1 MKKSFFLIIL
11 LFITLSTSCT
21 LSDNNKVQ
29 NKEGL
34 YGPPIEAKLTPIER
48 PFAMEYDERGRHFNF
63 PSVCYSDESTLVI
76 SNVNVTRGTD
86 DPGVVIEPEFRTDGI
101 YIINTETGEYEK
113 LSILHKDEIYQAV
126 PYKDGII
133 YSCCRYRQ
141 TTEEDSF
148 LDKTSFEWEISY
160 FDGHKSDVIDSGFCS
175 VGDSPRLTM
184 AENIPIYVCEN
195 NTGDFSSVTL
205 RRIDNMEVSVIEDF
219 NGYKF
224 AFATDLCDNGQEHCF
239 KILDEKSDKEVIFAG
254 SKNEILVEKELED
267 GCDSYG
273 IADKYIVCSLGA
285 KMGETSLLG
294 IPVDGGE
301 EKLLEQSK
309 RWYRIEGGRGKYCL
323 TVDEGFN
330 LYYIDIEES
339 SVGQITLPEDVVEP
353 GAPKGLFSENPDCF
367 ILEASLED
375 YFRLKL
381 AG

>member
-63 PSVCYSDESTLVI
+63 PSVCYSDENTLVI

-219 NGYKF
+219 NGYIF
-224 AFATDLCDNGQEHCF
+224 AFATDLCDNGQE
-239 KILDEKSDKEVIFAG
+239 
-254 SKNEILVEKELED
+254 
-267 GCDSYG
+267 
-273 IADKYIVCSLGA
+273 
-285 KMGETSLLG
+285 
-294 IPVDGGE
+294 
-301 EKLLEQSK
+301 
-309 RWYRIEGGRGKYCL
+309 
-323 TVDEGFN
+323 
-330 LYYIDIEES
+330 
-339 SVGQITLPEDVVEP
+339 QIY
-353 GAPKGLFSENPDCF
+353 S
-367 ILEASLED
+367 
-375 YFRLKL
+375 R
-381 AG
+381 